1 LLTADLWRPQIAS
14 LGGRYRPDVA
24 ENALDDTVAAMAARV
39 LRQAPERFSLVAHAM
54 GGFIAFEIM
63 RRAPQRVAR
72 LALLSTLARADTPVQ
87 TERRL
92 GYLRLVQ
99 SGQFAGVVDER
110 IPLLLHPNRRDD
122 TVLIDAV
129 RSMAADTGAEAFLR
143 QQRAIMSRPDS
154 RPGLSAIAC
163 PTLILFGAQD
173 GIVTLEHQEEMRA
186 AVAGARLEVIEDCG
200 HLVTLEAPEA
210 VNRILAAWL

>member
-1 LLTADLWRPQIAS
+1 MLTADLWRPQIAS
-14 LGGRYRPDVA
+14 LGERYRLTVA
-24 ENALDDTVAAMAARV
+24 ENALDDTVAAMAERV
-39 LRQAPERFSLVAHAM
+39 LTGAPARFSLVTHAM

-63 RRAPQRVAR
+63 RRAPERVAR
-72 LALLSTLARADTPVQ
+72 LVLMSTLARADTAVQ

-99 SGQFAGVVDER
+99 SGQFASLVDER
-110 IPLLLHPNRRDD
+110 IPLLLHPRRREDP
-122 TVLIDAV
+122 VLIDAV
-129 RSMAADTGAEAFLR
+129 RSMATDTGAEAFLR

-163 PTLILFGAQD
+163 PTLIVFGAQD

-186 AVAGARLEVIEDCG
+186 AIPGARLEVVEDCG
-200 HLVTLEAPEA
+200 HLVTLEAPDA
-210 VNRILAAWL
+210 VNAILATWL